1 MAARLLYAAMRTIHT
16 GVHMPMHNPPRL
28 GEYLLE
34 DALPAPGLAVA
45 SLAKRIDGP
54 PRSLSTVMLCHAPVS
69 HELDAQLEL
78 AVPGRAS
85 HWLAQQAAYDLWQAQ
100 QKSPQK

>member
-1 MAARLLYAAMRTIHT
+1 
-16 GVHMPMHNPPRL
+16 MPTRNPPHP

-34 DALPAPGLAVA
+34 DALPALGLAAA
-45 SLAKRIDGP
+45 SLVKCIGGP
-54 PRSLSTVMLCHAPVS
+54 PRSLSAIMLCHAPVS

-85 HWLAQQAAYDLWQAQ
+85 HWLAQQAAYDLWQAR